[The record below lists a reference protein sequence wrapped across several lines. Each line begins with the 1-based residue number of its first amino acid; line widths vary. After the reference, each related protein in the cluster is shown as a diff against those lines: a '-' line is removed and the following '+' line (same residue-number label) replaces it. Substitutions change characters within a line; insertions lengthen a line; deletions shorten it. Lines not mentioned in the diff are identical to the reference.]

1 MFAFFA
7 RPKCLLP
14 ISARFITALLAS
26 LILGSFALTAAAFER
41 IFPEDVKRGSMSI
54 ESGQNLRING
64 KPRTFSGAIQIRS
77 SENMI
82 QVSGAISGNAIPI
95 YYTENQQGDIH
106 RVWILTQEEI
116 RRKAPVPSA
125 QNSPLPPIPPS
136 LPTPLPA
143 KPGA

>member
-1 MFAFFA
+1 MFAFFT
-7 RPKCLLP
+7 RQKLLLP
-14 ISARFITALLAS
+14 ISPIFVGALLIS

-54 ESGQNLRING
+54 EGGQNLRING
-64 KPRTFSGAIQIRS
+64 KPRTFSGAIQIRN

-82 QVSGAISGNAIPI
+82 QVSGAISGNAIPV

-106 RVWILTQEEI
+106 RVWILNEEEI
-116 RRKAPVPSA
+116 RRKAPLPSA
-125 QNSPLPPIPPS
+125 QNSPMPPVPPT

-143 KPGA
+143 RPGS